1 MIQVRRIG
9 HATFETPDLD
19 KAVDYYAAVNGLT
32 LIGRG
37 DQTAYLASRTGLLTI
52 ALQCADAARCAR
64 LTFEVA
70 PDSDLAAVQK
80 DLAAEGVPSERRSDP
95 APGIAASLLLTDPN
109 GTGVELYATRGDLAV
124 KPVTAGVAPLK
135 LGHVAFFTPDPDK
148 VGKFYQRF
156 LGFRVSDW
164 IEDFFLFMR
173 CNADHHAV
181 NFLRGDKPRMHH
193 IAFELKDVAHIANS
207 CDVLAKNKIP
217 IVWGPI
223 RLGPGHNIATF
234 HREHDGQMVEFYTEL
249 DQMKDEA
256 LGYFDPRP
264 WHRDAVQRPKVW
276 KLVDDPIWGPPPPPN
291 FL

>member
-1 MIQVRRIG
+1 M
-9 HATFETPDLD
+9 
-19 KAVDYYAAVNGLT
+19 
-32 LIGRG
+32 
-37 DQTAYLASRTGLLTI
+37 
-52 ALQCADAARCAR
+52 
-64 LTFEVA
+64 
-70 PDSDLAAVQK
+70 
-80 DLAAEGVPSERRSDP
+80 
-95 APGIAASLLLTDPN
+95 
-109 GTGVELYATRGDLAV
+109 

-148 VGKFYQRF
+148 LGKFYQRF

-207 CDVLAKNKIP
+207 CDVLAKNGIP

-276 KLVDDPIWGPPPPPN
+276 KLVDDPIWGPPPPPG

>member
-32 LIGRG
+32 LIGCG
-37 DQTAYLASRTGLLTI
+37 DATAYLASGTGLLTI
-52 ALQCADAARCAR
+52 ALQRANAARCAR

-80 DLAAEGVPSERRSDP
+80 DLAAEGVPSERRTDP

-109 GTGVELYATRGDLAV
+109 GTGVELYATRSNLTV
-124 KPVTAGVAPLK
+124 KPVAAGVGPLK

-193 IAFELKDVAHIANS
+193 IAFELKDAAHIVTS

-223 RLGPGHNIATF
+223 RLGPGHNVATF

-256 LGYFDPRP
+256 LGYYDPRP
-264 WHRDAVQRPKVW
+264 WHRDAPQRPKVW
-276 KLVDDPIWGPPPPPN
+276 KLIDDPLWGPPPPAG